1 MVIQSKKLP
10 GPTCH
15 TSPSPVSLSLH
26 GRTLSPVHA
35 LRQAAGETEVDRVAG
50 DAARGRLGGN
60 TAPPTTL
67 APSRSS
73 PLLPP
78 RPATLP
84 TPTRHRRCQRERGG
98 GKRGRGERGGGTQQR
113 MSPPLAAP
121 LLASAR
127 WDMAHDIAPVRQAA
141 RRRPKFPPHRSR
153 RCLECTPSRAPSS
166 SLGVDRVPLPLA
178 LAVSRIHLVAPAA
191 ARLNRQQHKERTLL
205 APSRPP
211 TPSPVAQSSSA
222 FTTGHPGELCL
233 TARHPSKLRLRRRQP
248 GLPPLPQLP
257 A

>member
-98 GKRGRGERGGGTQQR
+98 GEEGKRRKRRWNPTAHVSTSCRPSSGFGEVGYGSRHSSGEAGCSPPTKVS
-113 MSPPLAAP
+113 SPPLPSLPRVHSQPRP
-121 LLASAR
+121 LL
-127 WDMAHDIAPVRQAA
+127 IA
-141 RRRPKFPPHRSR
+141 RRRSGPPPARACRQPHP
-153 RCLECTPSRAPSS
+153 PSRA
-166 SLGVDRVPLPLA
+166 R
-178 LAVSRIHLVAPAA
+178 SRSP
-191 ARLNRQQHKERTLL
+191 Q
-205 APSRPP
+205 SP
-211 TPSPVAQSSSA
+211 TAQRENFVGA
-222 FTTGHPGELCL
+222 
-233 TARHPSKLRLRRRQP
+233 
-248 GLPPLPQLP
+248 
-257 A
+257 

>member
-10 GPTCH
+10 GPTCQ
-15 TSPSPVSLSLH
+15 TSPSPVSLSLSLH

-35 LRQAAGETEVDRVAG
+35 LRQAAGETEVDQAAG

-67 APSRSS
+67 APSWSS
-73 PLLPP
+73 PLSPP
-78 RPATLP
+78 RPTTPP
-84 TPTRHRRCQRERGG
+84 TPTRHRRCQREREREGG
-98 GKRGRGERGGGTQQR
+98 ERGRRERGGGTQR
-113 MSPPLAAP
+113 RTSPPPAAP

-127 WDMAHDIAPVRQAA
+127 RDMAHDIAPVRQAA

-191 ARLNRQQHKERTLL
+191 ARLSRQQHKERTLL
-205 APSRPP
+205 APSWPP
-211 TPSPVAQSSSA
+211 TPSPVAQSASA

-233 TARHPSKLRLRRRQP
+233 TARHPSKLRLRRR
-248 GLPPLPQLP
+248 
-257 A
+257 

>member
-10 GPTCH
+10 GPTCQ
-15 TSPSPVSLSLH
+15 TSPSPVSLSLSLH

-35 LRQAAGETEVDRVAG
+35 LRQAAGETEVDQAAG

-67 APSRSS
+67 APSWSS
-73 PLLPP
+73 PLSPP
-78 RPATLP
+78 RPTTPP
-84 TPTRHRRCQRERGG
+84 TPTRHRRCQRERERGG
-98 GKRGRGERGGGTQQR
+98 ERGRRERGGGTQR
-113 MSPPLAAP
+113 RTSPPPAAP

-127 WDMAHDIAPVRQAA
+127 RDMAHDIAPVRQAA

-191 ARLNRQQHKERTLL
+191 ARLSRQQHKERTLL
-205 APSRPP
+205 APSWPP
-211 TPSPVAQSSSA
+211 TPSLVAQSASA

-233 TARHPSKLRLRRRQP
+233 TARHPSKLRLRRR
-248 GLPPLPQLP
+248 
-257 A
+257 

>member
-1 MVIQSKKLP
+1 MP
-10 GPTCH
+10 
-15 TSPSPVSLSLH
+15 
-26 GRTLSPVHA
+26 
-35 LRQAAGETEVDRVAG
+35 E
-50 DAARGRLGGN
+50 
-60 TAPPTTL
+60 
-67 APSRSS
+67 
-73 PLLPP
+73 
-78 RPATLP
+78 
-84 TPTRHRRCQRERGG
+84 REGGG

-121 LLASAR
+121 LLALAR

-211 TPSPVAQSSSA
+211 TPSP
-222 FTTGHPGELCL
+222 P
-233 TARHPSKLRLRRRQP
+233 
-248 GLPPLPQLP
+248 LPPLHHRHRRSSPPPPP
-257 A
+257 ASSPPPPTAWFASASAAACLSRTRESATGGRERE